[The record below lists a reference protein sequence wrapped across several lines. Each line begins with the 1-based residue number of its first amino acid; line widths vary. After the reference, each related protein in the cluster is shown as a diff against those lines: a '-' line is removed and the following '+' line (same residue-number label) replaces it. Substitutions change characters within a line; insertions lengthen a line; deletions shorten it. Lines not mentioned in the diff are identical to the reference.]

1 MFNISQQ
8 VPEAL
13 SLFSVSLT
21 ALASQ
26 MFCQGRQP
34 VGVQG
39 TIFLLS
45 VPCGSKGVI
54 APVDVLFK
62 TEAAQMDPAET
73 QGNAE
78 ALKAA
83 GHSLLLRQGDSETV
97 FENFKHNSGFIND
110 PQKVRVA
117 LFRETQ
123 VLLS

>member
-13 SLFSVSLT
+13 SLFSVSLR

-39 TIFLLS
+39 NIFLLS
-45 VPCGSKGVI
+45 VLCGSEGVI
-54 APVDVLFK
+54 APADVLFK
-62 TEAAQMDPAET
+62 TEAAQMDPAQT
-73 QGNAE
+73 QGNDE

-83 GHSLLLRQGDSETV
+83 GQSLLFQQGDNAV
-97 FENFKHNSGFIND
+97 FKTSNSIQAF
-110 PQKVRVA
+110 
-117 LFRETQ
+117 
-123 VLLS
+123 